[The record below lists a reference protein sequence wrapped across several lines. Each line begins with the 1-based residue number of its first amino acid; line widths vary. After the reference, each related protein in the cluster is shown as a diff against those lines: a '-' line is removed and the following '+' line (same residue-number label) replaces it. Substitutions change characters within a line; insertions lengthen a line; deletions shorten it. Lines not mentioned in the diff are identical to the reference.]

1 MIITPSILTADFSR
15 LGEVCDEAIAAGI
28 DWIHLDVMDGNFV
41 INKTV
46 TFGPAVI
53 SSLRNHVGPDIKLDC
68 HLMITNVSDTWK
80 QFADAGVNLIIA
92 HIEACD
98 DFSKLINDMREY
110 GVECGLVFNPDTPVD
125 DVLPYLPDLDL
136 ILVMSVVPGKGGQ
149 SFMEEM
155 ALDKVKKLRSIID
168 EQIAAGGRKTLLMID
183 GGIKSHN
190 IGLVNDAGV
199 EVAVVGSGLINDKA
213 TIAENLVLLHS
224 ELDK

>member
-15 LGEVCDEAIAAGI
+15 LGEVCDEAIQAGI

-53 SSLRNHVGPDIKLDC
+53 RSIRNHVGPDIKLDC
-68 HLMITNVSDTWK
+68 HLMITNVEQTWK
-80 QFADAGVNLIIA
+80 QFADAGVDLIIA

-98 DFSKLINDMREY
+98 DFSRLISEMRDY
-110 GVECGLVFNPDTPVD
+110 GIECGLVFNPDTPVE
-125 DVLPYLPDLDL
+125 DVIPYLPELDL

-149 SFMEEM
+149 SFMEEL
-155 ALDKVKKLRSIID
+155 ALSKVKALRTVID
-168 EQIAAGGRKTLLMID
+168 KQIESGGRNTILMID

-213 TIAENLVLLHS
+213 TIAENLASLHF
-224 ELDK
+224 ELGK

>member
-136 ILVMSVVPGKGGQ
+136 LLVMSVVPGKGGQ

>member
-155 ALDKVKKLRSIID
+155 ALNKVKKLRSIID